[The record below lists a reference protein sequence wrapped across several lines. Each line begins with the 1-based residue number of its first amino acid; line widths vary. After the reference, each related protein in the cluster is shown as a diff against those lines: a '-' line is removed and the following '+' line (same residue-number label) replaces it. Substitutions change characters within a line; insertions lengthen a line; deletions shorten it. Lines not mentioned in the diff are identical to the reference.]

1 MDIRTRGIP
10 PDILHVLDLPESE
23 KHNFGIMSVCEHD
36 NSKTVRATGMDL
48 RGPRIGLIGSV
59 DSPVTKGMIKRAR
72 LSCERLRPEISL
84 SESSYSN
91 AVSHSLS
98 NDSQDFGDGDDVEG
112 IENKDEDNFV
122 EDDMFTKPR
131 GKTSNKQKLD
141 LTETVITAQRYNV
154 SEL

>member
-48 RGPRIGLIGSV
+48 VCDYTSFV
-59 DSPVTKGMIKRAR
+59 
-72 LSCERLRPEISL
+72 
-84 SESSYSN
+84 
-91 AVSHSLS
+91 VSHSLS
-98 NDSQDFGDGDDVEG
+98 NDSQYFGDGDDVAG
-112 IENKDEDNFV
+112 IENKAEDNFV

-154 SEL
+154 SERAVAHQLCFMQL